1 LQELVEHIKKLASIK
16 GNEHLH
22 LMTEDWGG
30 EELSN
35 NKQNKKTELI
45 HHVKIFKWV
54 DE

>member
-1 LQELVEHIKKLASIK
+1 
-16 GNEHLH
+16 
-22 LMTEDWGG
+22 MTEDWGG